1 MNLHGRRLL
10 LALALATAGGD
21 VAAQE
26 VPSAEAQARILD
38 LLQQQSLYRD
48 RVDWP
53 KARAAL
59 AAARDPAQTRRLL
72 DDVIQRSSG
81 GHGRWISASQL
92 RTESKR
98 APATQAAMGA
108 ASLPTE
114 DASSGPTARLG
125 WIKVGAYMY
134 DQTQPQEVQNQARKQ
149 AAIALQARI
158 QEQDDG
164 NRCGWV
170 VDLRS
175 NTGGNMRPM
184 LLGMGP
190 LLGDAK
196 GADPVGMFLLAD
208 KRQPWAYREGAVW
221 LDGTAVVGSRNTHY
235 ALRNPGAPVAVL
247 FGPRTAS
254 SGEASVLAFR
264 GRAASRSFGQPSAGY
279 STANATPRL
288 PDGSLLLLT
297 GSVMADRNG
306 VGDGNRLQPDVTVGA
321 GQDAAAL
328 AREWLLAQPAC
339 KQAAAVVDAR

>member
-1 MNLHGRRLL
+1 MIAGRGWLL
-10 LALALATAGGD
+10 MVALATASG
-21 VAAQE
+21 AAHAQD

-48 RVDWP
+48 RVDWS
-53 KARAAL
+53 KARAEL

-81 GHGRWISASQL
+81 GHGRWISANQQRTQSQ
-92 RTESKR
+92 R
-98 APATQAAMGA
+98 AQATQTAMGA
-108 ASLPTE
+108 ATPQTD
-114 DASSGPTARLG
+114 DARSGPTARLG
-125 WIKVGAYMY
+125 WIKVGAYM
-134 DQTQPQEVQNQARKQ
+134 DDRTQSQDMQKQARKQ
-149 AAIALQARI
+149 AAVALQARI
-158 QEQDDG
+158 QAQDDG

-170 VDLRS
+170 VDLRGNS
-175 NTGGNMRPM
+175 GGNMWPM

-221 LDGTAVVGSRNTHY
+221 LDGKAVVGSRHTQY
-235 ALRNPGAPVAVL
+235 TLRNPGAPVAVL

-279 STANATPRL
+279 STANTPQRL

-297 GSVMADRNG
+297 GSVIADRNG
-306 VGDGNRLQPDVTVGA
+306 VGDGNRLQPDVIVA
-321 GQDAAAL
+321 EGQDATTAAQ
-328 AREWLLAQPAC
+328 AWLLAQPAC
-339 KQAAAVVDAR
+339 KLP

>member
-1 MNLHGRRLL
+1 MIAGRGWLL
-10 LALALATAGGD
+10 MVALATASG
-21 VAAQE
+21 AAHAQE

-48 RVDWP
+48 RVDWS
-53 KARAAL
+53 KARAEL
-59 AAARDPAQTRRLL
+59 AAAGDPAQTRRLL

-81 GHGRWISASQL
+81 GHGRWISANQQRTQSQ
-92 RTESKR
+92 R
-98 APATQAAMGA
+98 AQATQTVMGA
-108 ASLPTE
+108 APLQTD
-114 DASSGPTARLG
+114 DARTGPTARLG
-125 WIKVGAYMY
+125 WIKVGAYMD
-134 DQTQPQEVQNQARKQ
+134 DQTQPQEVQYQARKQ

-158 QEQDDG
+158 QAQDDG

-170 VDLRS
+170 VDLRG
-175 NTGGNMRPM
+175 NTGGNMWPM

-221 LDGTAVVGSRNTHY
+221 LDGKAVVGSRNAQYT
-235 ALRNPGAPVAVL
+235 LRHPGAPVAVL

-279 STANATPRL
+279 STANTPQRL

-297 GSVMADRNG
+297 GSVIADRNG
-306 VGDGNRLQPDVTVGA
+306 VGDGNRLQPDVIVA
-321 GQDAAAL
+321 EGQDATTAAQ
-328 AREWLLAQPAC
+328 AWLLAQPAC
-339 KQAAAVVDAR
+339 KLP

>member
-1 MNLHGRRLL
+1 MIAGRGWLL
-10 LALALATAGGD
+10 MVALATASG
-21 VAAQE
+21 AAHAQD

-48 RVDWP
+48 RVDWS
-53 KARAAL
+53 KARAEL

-81 GHGRWISASQL
+81 GHGRWISANQQRTQSQ
-92 RTESKR
+92 R
-98 APATQAAMGA
+98 AQATQTAMGA
-108 ASLPTE
+108 ATPQTD
-114 DASSGPTARLG
+114 DARSGPTARLG
-125 WIKVGAYMY
+125 WIKVGAYM
-134 DQTQPQEVQNQARKQ
+134 DDRTQSQDMQKQARKQ
-149 AAIALQARI
+149 AAVALQARI
-158 QEQDDG
+158 QAQDDG
-164 NRCGWV
+164 TRCGWV
-170 VDLRS
+170 VDLRGNS
-175 NTGGNMRPM
+175 GGNMWPM

-221 LDGTAVVGSRNTHY
+221 LDGKAVVGSRNTQY
-235 ALRNPGAPVAVL
+235 TLRHPGAPVAVL

-279 STANATPRL
+279 STANTPQRL

-297 GSVMADRNG
+297 GSVIADRNG
-306 VGDGNRLQPDVTVGA
+306 VGDGNRLQPDVIVA
-321 GQDAAAL
+321 EGQDATTAAQ
-328 AREWLLAQPAC
+328 AWLLAQPAC
-339 KQAAAVVDAR
+339 KLP

>member
-1 MNLHGRRLL
+1 MIAGRGWLL
-10 LALALATAGGD
+10 MVALATASG
-21 VAAQE
+21 AAHAQE

-48 RVDWP
+48 RVDWS
-53 KARAAL
+53 KARAEL
-59 AAARDPAQTRRLL
+59 AAARDPVQTRRLL

-81 GHGRWISASQL
+81 GHGRWISANQQRTQSQ
-92 RTESKR
+92 R
-98 APATQAAMGA
+98 AQATQTVMGA
-108 ASLPTE
+108 APLQTD
-114 DASSGPTARLG
+114 DARTGPTARLG
-125 WIKVGAYMY
+125 WIKVGAYMD
-134 DQTQPQEVQNQARKQ
+134 DQTQPQEVQYQARKQ

-158 QEQDDG
+158 QAQDDG
-164 NRCGWV
+164 SRCGWV
-170 VDLRS
+170 VDLRG
-175 NTGGNMRPM
+175 NTGGNMWPM

-221 LDGTAVVGSRNTHY
+221 LDGKAVVGSRNAQYT
-235 ALRNPGAPVAVL
+235 LRHPGAPVAVL

-279 STANATPRL
+279 STANTPQRL

-297 GSVMADRNG
+297 GSVIADRNG
-306 VGDGNRLQPDVTVGA
+306 VGDGNRLQPDVIVA
-321 GQDAAAL
+321 EGQDATTAAQ
-328 AREWLLAQPAC
+328 AWLLAQPAC
-339 KQAAAVVDAR
+339 KLP

>member
-1 MNLHGRRLL
+1 MIAGRGWLL
-10 LALALATAGGD
+10 MVALATASG
-21 VAAQE
+21 AAHAQD

-48 RVDWP
+48 RVDWS
-53 KARAAL
+53 KARAEL

-81 GHGRWISASQL
+81 GHGRWISANQQRTQSQ
-92 RTESKR
+92 R
-98 APATQAAMGA
+98 AQATQTAMGA
-108 ASLPTE
+108 ATPQTD
-114 DASSGPTARLG
+114 DARSGPTARLG
-125 WIKVGAYMY
+125 WIKVGAYM
-134 DQTQPQEVQNQARKQ
+134 DDRTQSQDMQKQARKQ
-149 AAIALQARI
+149 AAVALQARI
-158 QEQDDG
+158 QAQDDG

-170 VDLRS
+170 VDLRGNS
-175 NTGGNMRPM
+175 GGNMWPM

-221 LDGTAVVGSRNTHY
+221 LDGKAVVGSRNTQY
-235 ALRNPGAPVAVL
+235 TLRHPGAPVAVL

-264 GRAASRSFGQPSAGY
+264 GRAGSRSFGQPSAGY
-279 STANATPRL
+279 STANTPQRL

-297 GSVMADRNG
+297 GSVIADRNG
-306 VGDGNRLQPDVTVGA
+306 VGDGNRLQPDVIVA
-321 GQDAAAL
+321 EGQDATTAAQ
-328 AREWLLAQPAC
+328 AWLLAQPAC
-339 KQAAAVVDAR
+339 KLP

>member
-1 MNLHGRRLL
+1 MIAGRCGWLMVV
-10 LALALATAGGD
+10 LA
-21 VAAQE
+21 AASGAANAQD

-48 RVDWP
+48 RVDWS
-53 KARAAL
+53 KARAEL
-59 AAARDPAQTRRLL
+59 VAARDPVQTRRLL

-81 GHGRWISASQL
+81 GHGRWISPSQL

-108 ASLPTE
+108 APLQTE
-114 DASSGPTARLG
+114 DASTGPTARLG
-125 WIKVGAYMY
+125 WIKVGAYMD
-134 DQTQPQEVQNQARKQ
+134 DQTQPQEVQYQARKQ
-149 AAIALQARI
+149 AAIALQAGI

-170 VDLRS
+170 VDLRGNS
-175 NTGGNMRPM
+175 GGNMWPM

-221 LDGTAVVGSRNTHY
+221 LDGKAVVGSRNTQY
-235 ALRNPGAPVAVL
+235 TLRHPGAPVAVL

-279 STANATPRL
+279 STANTPQRL

-297 GSVMADRNG
+297 GSVIADRNG
-306 VGDGNRLQPDVTVGA
+306 VGDGNRLQPDVIVA
-321 GQDAAAL
+321 EGQDATTAAQ
-328 AREWLLAQPAC
+328 AWLLAQPAC
-339 KQAAAVVDAR
+339 KLP

>member
-1 MNLHGRRLL
+1 MIAGRCGWLMVV
-10 LALALATAGGD
+10 LA
-21 VAAQE
+21 AASGAANAQD

-48 RVDWP
+48 RVDWS
-53 KARAAL
+53 KARAEL
-59 AAARDPAQTRRLL
+59 AAARDPVQTRRLL

-81 GHGRWISASQL
+81 GHGRWISANQQRTQSQ
-92 RTESKR
+92 R
-98 APATQAAMGA
+98 AQATQTAMGA
-108 ASLPTE
+108 ATPQTD
-114 DASSGPTARLG
+114 DARSGPTARLG
-125 WIKVGAYMY
+125 WIKVGAYM
-134 DQTQPQEVQNQARKQ
+134 DDRTQSQDMQKQARKQ
-149 AAIALQARI
+149 AAVALQARI
-158 QEQDDG
+158 QAQDDG

-170 VDLRS
+170 VDLRGNS
-175 NTGGNMRPM
+175 GGNMWPM

-221 LDGTAVVGSRNTHY
+221 LDGKSVVGSRHTQY
-235 ALRNPGAPVAVL
+235 TLRNPGAPVAVL

-279 STANATPRL
+279 STANTPQRL

-297 GSVMADRNG
+297 GSVIADRNG
-306 VGDGNRLQPDVTVGA
+306 VGDGNRLQPDVIVA
-321 GQDAAAL
+321 EGQDATTAAQ
-328 AREWLLAQPAC
+328 AWLLAQPAC
-339 KQAAAVVDAR
+339 KLP

>member
-1 MNLHGRRLL
+1 MIAGRGWLL
-10 LALALATAGGD
+10 MVALA
-21 VAAQE
+21 AASGAAHAQD

-48 RVDWP
+48 RVDWS
-53 KARAAL
+53 KARAEL

-81 GHGRWISASQL
+81 GHGRWISANQQRTQSQ
-92 RTESKR
+92 R
-98 APATQAAMGA
+98 AQATQTAMGA
-108 ASLPTE
+108 ATPQTD
-114 DASSGPTARLG
+114 DARSGPTARLG
-125 WIKVGAYMY
+125 WIKVGAYM
-134 DQTQPQEVQNQARKQ
+134 DDRTQSQDMQKQARKQ
-149 AAIALQARI
+149 AAVALQARI
-158 QEQDDG
+158 QAQDDG

-170 VDLRS
+170 VDLRGNS
-175 NTGGNMRPM
+175 GGNMWPM

-221 LDGTAVVGSRNTHY
+221 LDGKAVVGSRNTQY
-235 ALRNPGAPVAVL
+235 TLRHPGAPVAVL

-279 STANATPRL
+279 STANTPQRL

-297 GSVMADRNG
+297 GSVIADRNG
-306 VGDGNRLQPDVTVGA
+306 VGDGNRLQPDVIVA
-321 GQDAAAL
+321 EGQDATTAAQ
-328 AREWLLAQPAC
+328 AWLLAQPAC
-339 KQAAAVVDAR
+339 KLP

>member
-1 MNLHGRRLL
+1 MIAGRGWLL
-10 LALALATAGGD
+10 MVALATASG
-21 VAAQE
+21 AAHAQD

-48 RVDWP
+48 RVDWS

-59 AAARDPAQTRRLL
+59 AAAGDPAQTRRLL

-81 GHGRWISASQL
+81 GHGRWISANQQRTQSQ
-92 RTESKR
+92 R
-98 APATQAAMGA
+98 AQASQTAMGA
-108 ASLPTE
+108 APPQTE
-114 DASSGPTARLG
+114 DASIGPTARLG
-125 WIKVGAYMY
+125 WIKVGAYMD
-134 DQTQPQEVQNQARKQ
+134 DQTQPQGVQYQARKQ

-158 QEQDDG
+158 QAQDDG

-175 NTGGNMRPM
+175 NTGGNMWPM

-221 LDGTAVVGSRNTHY
+221 LDGKAVVGSRNTQY
-235 ALRNPGAPVAVL
+235 TLRHPGAPVAVL

-279 STANATPRL
+279 STANTPQRL

-297 GSVMADRNG
+297 GSVIADRNG
-306 VGDGNRLQPDVTVGA
+306 VGDGNRLQPDVIVA
-321 GQDAAAL
+321 EGQDATTAAQ
-328 AREWLLAQPAC
+328 AWLLAQPAC
-339 KQAAAVVDAR
+339 KLP

>member
-1 MNLHGRRLL
+1 MIAGRCGWLMVV
-10 LALALATAGGD
+10 LA
-21 VAAQE
+21 AASGAANAQD

-48 RVDWP
+48 RVDWS
-53 KARAAL
+53 KARAEL
-59 AAARDPAQTRRLL
+59 VAARDPVQTRRLL

-81 GHGRWISASQL
+81 GHGRWISPSQL

-108 ASLPTE
+108 APLQTE
-114 DASSGPTARLG
+114 DASTGPTARLG
-125 WIKVGAYMY
+125 WIKVGAYMD
-134 DQTQPQEVQNQARKQ
+134 DQTQPQEVQYQARKQ
-149 AAIALQARI
+149 AAVALQARI
-158 QEQDDG
+158 QAQDDG

-170 VDLRS
+170 VDLRGNS
-175 NTGGNMRPM
+175 GGNMWPM

-221 LDGTAVVGSRNTHY
+221 LDGKAVVGSRNTQY
-235 ALRNPGAPVAVL
+235 TLRHPGAPVAVL

-279 STANATPRL
+279 STANTPQRL
-288 PDGSLLLLT
+288 PDDSLLLLT
-297 GSVMADRNG
+297 GSVIADRNG
-306 VGDGNRLQPDVTVGA
+306 VGDGNRLQPDVIVA
-321 GQDAAAL
+321 EGQDATTAAQ
-328 AREWLLAQPAC
+328 AWLLAQPAC
-339 KQAAAVVDAR
+339 KLP

>member
-1 MNLHGRRLL
+1 MIAGRGWLL
-10 LALALATAGGD
+10 MVALATASGA
-21 VAAQE
+21 VHAQE

-48 RVDWP
+48 RVDWS
-53 KARAAL
+53 KARAEL
-59 AAARDPAQTRRLL
+59 AAAGDPAQTRRLL
-72 DDVIQRSSG
+72 DDVIQRSSS
-81 GHGRWISASQL
+81 GHGRWISANQQRTQSQ
-92 RTESKR
+92 R
-98 APATQAAMGA
+98 AQASQTAMGA
-108 ASLPTE
+108 APPQTN
-114 DASSGPTARLG
+114 DARTGPTARLG
-125 WIKVGAYMY
+125 WIKVGAYM
-134 DQTQPQEVQNQARKQ
+134 DDRTQSQDMQNQAGKQ

-158 QEQDDG
+158 QAQDDG

-175 NTGGNMRPM
+175 NTGGNMWPM

-221 LDGTAVVGSRNTHY
+221 LDGKAVVGSRNTQY
-235 ALRNPGAPVAVL
+235 TLRHPGAPVAVL

-279 STANATPRL
+279 STANTPQRL

-297 GSVMADRNG
+297 GSVIADRNG
-306 VGDGNRLQPDVTVGA
+306 VGDGNRLQPDVMVGA
-321 GQDAAAL
+321 GQDAAAA

-339 KQAAAVVDAR
+339 KQAAAVADTR

>member
-1 MNLHGRRLL
+1 MNAGRSWLL
-10 LALALATAGGD
+10 MLV
-21 VAAQE
+21 VAMASGAASAQD

-38 LLQQQSLYRD
+38 LLQQSLYRN

-53 KARAAL
+53 KARAEL
-59 AAARDPAQTRRLL
+59 AAARDPAETRRLL
-72 DDVIQRSSG
+72 DDVIERSSG
-81 GHGRWISASQL
+81 GHGRWISANQL
-92 RTESKR
+92 RAQSQR
-98 APATQAAMGA
+98 AQATQAAMGA
-108 ASLPTE
+108 SPQT
-114 DASSGPTARLG
+114 DNVSTGPTAWLG
-125 WIKVGAYMY
+125 WVKVGAYM
-134 DQTQPQEVQNQARKQ
+134 DDRTQSREVQNQARKQ

-158 QEQDDG
+158 REQDDG
-164 NRCGWV
+164 KRCGWV

-175 NTGGNMRPM
+175 NGGGNMWPM

-190 LLGDAK
+190 LLGDAD

-221 LDGTAVVGSRNTHY
+221 LDGKAVVGSRNTQY
-235 ALRNPGAPVAVL
+235 MLRNPGAPVAVL

-264 GRAASRSFGQPSAGY
+264 GRAASHSFGQPSAGY
-279 STANATPRL
+279 STANTPQRL

-297 GSVMADRNG
+297 GSVIADRNG

-321 GQDAAAL
+321 GQDAAAM

-339 KQAAAVVDAR
+339 KQPAAVVDAR

>member
-1 MNLHGRRLL
+1 MIAGRGWLL
-10 LALALATAGGD
+10 MVALA
-21 VAAQE
+21 AASGAAHAQD

-48 RVDWP
+48 RVDWS
-53 KARAAL
+53 KARAEL

-81 GHGRWISASQL
+81 GHGRWISANQQRTQSQ
-92 RTESKR
+92 R
-98 APATQAAMGA
+98 AQATQTAMGA
-108 ASLPTE
+108 ATPQTD
-114 DASSGPTARLG
+114 DARSGPTARLG
-125 WIKVGAYMY
+125 WIKVGAYM
-134 DQTQPQEVQNQARKQ
+134 DDRTQSQDMQKQARKQ
-149 AAIALQARI
+149 AAVALQARI
-158 QEQDDG
+158 QAQDDG

-170 VDLRS
+170 VDLRGNS
-175 NTGGNMRPM
+175 GGNMWPM

-221 LDGTAVVGSRNTHY
+221 LDGKAVVGSRNTQY
-235 ALRNPGAPVAVL
+235 ALRHPGAPVAVL

-279 STANATPRL
+279 STANTPQRL

-297 GSVMADRNG
+297 GSVIADRNG
-306 VGDGNRLQPDVTVGA
+306 VGDGNRLQPDVIVA
-321 GQDAAAL
+321 EGQDATTAAQ
-328 AREWLLAQPAC
+328 AWLLAQPAC
-339 KQAAAVVDAR
+339 KLP

>member
-1 MNLHGRRLL
+1 MIAGRCGWLMVV
-10 LALALATAGGD
+10 LA
-21 VAAQE
+21 AASGAANAQD

-48 RVDWP
+48 RVDWS
-53 KARAAL
+53 KARAEL
-59 AAARDPAQTRRLL
+59 AAARDPVQTRRLL

-81 GHGRWISASQL
+81 GHGRWISPSQL

-108 ASLPTE
+108 APLQTE
-114 DASSGPTARLG
+114 DASTAPTARLG
-125 WIKVGAYMY
+125 WIKVGAYMD
-134 DQTQPQEVQNQARKQ
+134 DQTQPQEVQYQARKQ
-149 AAIALQARI
+149 AAIALQVRI

-170 VDLRS
+170 VDLRGNS
-175 NTGGNMRPM
+175 GGNMWPM

-221 LDGTAVVGSRNTHY
+221 LDGKAVVGSRNTQY
-235 ALRNPGAPVAVL
+235 TLRHPGAPVAVL

-279 STANATPRL
+279 STANTPQRL

-297 GSVMADRNG
+297 GSVIADRNG
-306 VGDGNRLQPDVTVGA
+306 VGDGNRLQPDVIVA
-321 GQDAAAL
+321 EGQDATTAAQ
-328 AREWLLAQPAC
+328 AWLLAQPAC
-339 KQAAAVVDAR
+339 KLP

>member
-1 MNLHGRRLL
+1 MIAGRGWLL
-10 LALALATAGGD
+10 MVALATASG
-21 VAAQE
+21 AAHAQD

-48 RVDWP
+48 RVDWS
-53 KARAAL
+53 KARAEL

-81 GHGRWISASQL
+81 GHGRWISANQQRTQSQ
-92 RTESKR
+92 R
-98 APATQAAMGA
+98 AQATQTAMGA
-108 ASLPTE
+108 ATPQTD
-114 DASSGPTARLG
+114 DARSGPTARLG
-125 WIKVGAYMY
+125 WIKVGAYM
-134 DQTQPQEVQNQARKQ
+134 DDRTQSQDMQKQARKQ
-149 AAIALQARI
+149 AAVALQARI
-158 QEQDDG
+158 QAQDDG

-170 VDLRS
+170 VDLRGNS
-175 NTGGNMRPM
+175 GGNMWPM

-221 LDGTAVVGSRNTHY
+221 LDGKAVVGSRNTQY
-235 ALRNPGAPVAVL
+235 TLRHPGAPVAVL

-279 STANATPRL
+279 STANTPQRL
-288 PDGSLLLLT
+288 PDDSLLLLT
-297 GSVMADRNG
+297 GSVIADRNG
-306 VGDGNRLQPDVTVGA
+306 VGDGNRLQPDVIVA
-321 GQDAAAL
+321 EGQDATTAAQ
-328 AREWLLAQPAC
+328 AWLLAQPAC
-339 KQAAAVVDAR
+339 KLP

>member
-1 MNLHGRRLL
+1 MIAGRCGWLMV
-10 LALALATAGGD
+10 ALA
-21 VAAQE
+21 AASGAANAQD

-48 RVDWP
+48 RVDWS
-53 KARAAL
+53 KARAEL

-81 GHGRWISASQL
+81 GHGRWISANQQRTQSQ
-92 RTESKR
+92 R
-98 APATQAAMGA
+98 AQATQTAMGA
-108 ASLPTE
+108 ATPQTD
-114 DASSGPTARLG
+114 DARSGPTARLG
-125 WIKVGAYMY
+125 WIKVGAYM
-134 DQTQPQEVQNQARKQ
+134 DDRTQSQDMQKQARKQ
-149 AAIALQARI
+149 AAVALQARI
-158 QEQDDG
+158 QAQDDG
-164 NRCGWV
+164 TRCGWV
-170 VDLRS
+170 VDLRGNS
-175 NTGGNMRPM
+175 GGNMWPM

-221 LDGTAVVGSRNTHY
+221 LDGKAVVGSRNTQY
-235 ALRNPGAPVAVL
+235 TLRHPGAPVAVL

-279 STANATPRL
+279 STANTPQRL

-297 GSVMADRNG
+297 GSVIADRNG
-306 VGDGNRLQPDVTVGA
+306 VGDGNRLQPDVIVA
-321 GQDAAAL
+321 EGQDATTAAQ
-328 AREWLLAQPAC
+328 AWLLAQPAC
-339 KQAAAVVDAR
+339 KLP

>member
-1 MNLHGRRLL
+1 MIAGRCGWLMVV
-10 LALALATAGGD
+10 LA
-21 VAAQE
+21 AASGAANAQD

-48 RVDWP
+48 RVDWS
-53 KARAAL
+53 KARAEL

-81 GHGRWISASQL
+81 GHGRWISANQQRTQSQ
-92 RTESKR
+92 R
-98 APATQAAMGA
+98 AQATQTAMGA
-108 ASLPTE
+108 ATPQTD
-114 DASSGPTARLG
+114 DARSGPTARLG
-125 WIKVGAYMY
+125 WIKVGAYM
-134 DQTQPQEVQNQARKQ
+134 DDRTQSQDMQKQARKQ
-149 AAIALQARI
+149 AAVALQARI
-158 QEQDDG
+158 QAQDDG

-170 VDLRS
+170 VDLRGNS
-175 NTGGNMRPM
+175 GGNMWPM

-221 LDGTAVVGSRNTHY
+221 LDGKAVVGSRNTQY
-235 ALRNPGAPVAVL
+235 TLRHPGAPVAVL

-279 STANATPRL
+279 STANTPQRL
-288 PDGSLLLLT
+288 PDDSLLLLT
-297 GSVMADRNG
+297 GSVIADRNG
-306 VGDGNRLQPDVTVGA
+306 VGDGNRLQPDVIVA
-321 GQDAAAL
+321 EGQDATTAAQ
-328 AREWLLAQPAC
+328 AWLLAQPAC
-339 KQAAAVVDAR
+339 KLP

>member
-1 MNLHGRRLL
+1 MIAGRCGWLMVV
-10 LALALATAGGD
+10 LA
-21 VAAQE
+21 AASGAANAQD

-48 RVDWP
+48 RVDWS
-53 KARAAL
+53 KARAEL
-59 AAARDPAQTRRLL
+59 VAARDPVQTRRLL

-81 GHGRWISASQL
+81 GHGRWISPSQL

-108 ASLPTE
+108 APLQTE
-114 DASSGPTARLG
+114 DASTGPTARLG
-125 WIKVGAYMY
+125 WIKVGAYMD
-134 DQTQPQEVQNQARKQ
+134 DQTQPQEVQYQARKQ
-149 AAIALQARI
+149 AAIALQAGI

-170 VDLRS
+170 VDLRGNS
-175 NTGGNMRPM
+175 GGNMWPM

-221 LDGTAVVGSRNTHY
+221 LDGKSVVGSRHTQY
-235 ALRNPGAPVAVL
+235 TLRNPGAPVAVL

-279 STANATPRL
+279 STANTPQRL

-297 GSVMADRNG
+297 GSVIADRNG
-306 VGDGNRLQPDVTVGA
+306 VGDGNRLQPDVIVA
-321 GQDAAAL
+321 EGQDATTAAQ
-328 AREWLLAQPAC
+328 AWLLAQPAC
-339 KQAAAVVDAR
+339 ELP

>member
-1 MNLHGRRLL
+1 MIAGRCGWLMVV
-10 LALALATAGGD
+10 LA
-21 VAAQE
+21 AASGAANAQD

-48 RVDWP
+48 RVDWS
-53 KARAAL
+53 KARAEL
-59 AAARDPAQTRRLL
+59 AAARDPVQTRRLL

-81 GHGRWISASQL
+81 GHGRWISPSQL

-108 ASLPTE
+108 APLQTE
-114 DASSGPTARLG
+114 DASTGPTARLG
-125 WIKVGAYMY
+125 WIKVGAYMD
-134 DQTQPQEVQNQARKQ
+134 DQTQPQEVQYQARKQ
-149 AAIALQARI
+149 AAIALQVRI

-170 VDLRS
+170 VDLRGNS
-175 NTGGNMRPM
+175 GGNMWPM

-221 LDGTAVVGSRNTHY
+221 LDGKAVVGSRNTQY
-235 ALRNPGAPVAVL
+235 TLRHPGAPVAVL

-279 STANATPRL
+279 STANTPQRL

-297 GSVMADRNG
+297 TSVIADRNG
-306 VGDGNRLQPDVTVGA
+306 VGDGNRLQPDVIVA
-321 GQDAAAL
+321 EGQDATTAAQ
-328 AREWLLAQPAC
+328 AWLLAQPAC
-339 KQAAAVVDAR
+339 KLP

>member
-1 MNLHGRRLL
+1 MIAGRGWLL
-10 LALALATAGGD
+10 MVALATASG
-21 VAAQE
+21 AAHTQE
-26 VPSAEAQARILD
+26 VPSAEAQARLLD

-48 RVDWP
+48 RVDWS
-53 KARAAL
+53 KARAEL

-81 GHGRWISASQL
+81 GHGRWISANQQRTQSQ
-92 RTESKR
+92 R
-98 APATQAAMGA
+98 AQATQTVMGA
-108 ASLPTE
+108 APLQTD
-114 DASSGPTARLG
+114 DARTGPTARLG
-125 WIKVGAYMY
+125 WIKVGAYMD
-134 DQTQPQEVQNQARKQ
+134 DQTQPQEVQYQARKQ

-158 QEQDDG
+158 QAQDDG

-170 VDLRS
+170 VDLRG
-175 NTGGNMRPM
+175 NTGGNMWPM

-221 LDGTAVVGSRNTHY
+221 LDGKAVVGSRNAQYT
-235 ALRNPGAPVAVL
+235 LRHPGAPVAVL

-279 STANATPRL
+279 STANTPQRL

-297 GSVMADRNG
+297 GSVIADRNG
-306 VGDGNRLQPDVTVGA
+306 VGDGNRLQPDVIVA
-321 GQDAAAL
+321 EGQDATTAAQ
-328 AREWLLAQPAC
+328 AWLLAQPAC
-339 KQAAAVVDAR
+339 KLP

>member
-1 MNLHGRRLL
+1 MIAGRGWLL
-10 LALALATAGGD
+10 MVALATASG
-21 VAAQE
+21 AAHAQD

-48 RVDWP
+48 RVDWS
-53 KARAAL
+53 KARAEL
-59 AAARDPAQTRRLL
+59 AAAGDPAQTRRLL

-81 GHGRWISASQL
+81 GHGRWISANQQRRQSQ
-92 RTESKR
+92 R
-98 APATQAAMGA
+98 AQASQTTMGA
-108 ASLPTE
+108 APPQTD
-114 DASSGPTARLG
+114 DARTGPTARLG
-125 WIKVGAYMY
+125 WIKVGAYMD
-134 DQTQPQEVQNQARKQ
+134 DQTQPQEVQYQARKQ

-158 QEQDDG
+158 QAQDDG

-175 NTGGNMRPM
+175 NTGGNMWPM

-221 LDGTAVVGSRNTHY
+221 LDGKAVVGSRNTQY
-235 ALRNPGAPVAVL
+235 TLRHPGAPVAVL

-279 STANATPRL
+279 STANTPQRL

-297 GSVMADRNG
+297 GSVIADRNG
-306 VGDGNRLQPDVTVGA
+306 VGDGNRLQPDVIVA
-321 GQDAAAL
+321 EGQDATTAAQ
-328 AREWLLAQPAC
+328 AWLLAQPAC
-339 KQAAAVVDAR
+339 KLP

>member
-1 MNLHGRRLL
+1 MIAGRGWLL
-10 LALALATAGGD
+10 M
-21 VAAQE
+21 VAVAMASGAAHAQD

-48 RVDWP
+48 RVDWS
-53 KARAAL
+53 KARAEL

-81 GHGRWISASQL
+81 GHGRWISASQQ
-92 RTESKR
+92 RAESKR
-98 APATQAAMGA
+98 AQATQAAMGA
-108 ASLPTE
+108 APSQTE
-114 DASSGPTARLG
+114 DASAGPTARLG
-125 WIKVGAYMY
+125 WIKVGAYMDDKSQSEDAQY
-134 DQTQPQEVQNQARKQ
+134 QASKQ

-158 QEQDDG
+158 QAQDDG
-164 NRCGWV
+164 HRCGWV
-170 VDLRS
+170 VDLRD
-175 NTGGNMRPM
+175 NGGGNMWPM
-184 LLGMGP
+184 LLGLGP

-196 GADPVGMFLLAD
+196 GADPVGMFLLAG
-208 KRQPWAYREGAVW
+208 KRQPWAYRDGAIW
-221 LDGTAVVGSRNTHY
+221 SDGKEVVGSRNTRY
-235 ALRNPGAPVAVL
+235 TLRNPGAPVAVL

-297 GSVMADRNG
+297 RSVMADRNG
-306 VGDGNRLQPDVTVGA
+306 IGDGNRLQPDVTVGA

-339 KQAAAVVDAR
+339 RQAAAVVDAR

>member
-1 MNLHGRRLL
+1 MIAGRCGWLMVV
-10 LALALATAGGD
+10 LA
-21 VAAQE
+21 AASGAANAQD

-48 RVDWP
+48 RVDWS
-53 KARAAL
+53 KARAEL
-59 AAARDPAQTRRLL
+59 AAARDPVQTRRLL

-81 GHGRWISASQL
+81 GHGRWISPSQL

-108 ASLPTE
+108 APLQTE
-114 DASSGPTARLG
+114 DASTGPTARLG
-125 WIKVGAYMY
+125 WIKVGAYME
-134 DQTQPQEVQNQARKQ
+134 DQTQPQEVQYQARKQ
-149 AAIALQARI
+149 ASIALQAGI

-170 VDLRS
+170 VDLRGNS
-175 NTGGNMRPM
+175 GGNMWPM

-221 LDGTAVVGSRNTHY
+221 LDGKSVVGSRHTQY
-235 ALRNPGAPVAVL
+235 TLRNPGAPVAVL
-247 FGPRTAS
+247 MGPRTAS

-279 STANATPRL
+279 STANTPQRL

-297 GSVMADRNG
+297 GSVIADRNG
-306 VGDGNRLQPDVTVGA
+306 VGDGNSLQPDVIVA
-321 GQDAAAL
+321 EGQDATTAAQ
-328 AREWLLAQPAC
+328 AWLLAQPAC
-339 KQAAAVVDAR
+339 KLP

>member
-1 MNLHGRRLL
+1 MIAGRGWLL
-10 LALALATAGGD
+10 MVALATASG
-21 VAAQE
+21 AAHAQD

-48 RVDWP
+48 RVDWS
-53 KARAAL
+53 KARAEL

-81 GHGRWISASQL
+81 GHGRWISANQQRTQSQ
-92 RTESKR
+92 R
-98 APATQAAMGA
+98 AQATQTAMGA
-108 ASLPTE
+108 ATPQTD
-114 DASSGPTARLG
+114 DARSGPTARLG
-125 WIKVGAYMY
+125 WIKVGAYM
-134 DQTQPQEVQNQARKQ
+134 DDRTQSQDMQKQARKQ
-149 AAIALQARI
+149 AAVALQARI
-158 QEQDDG
+158 QAQDDG

-170 VDLRS
+170 VDLRGNS
-175 NTGGNMRPM
+175 GGNMWPM

-221 LDGTAVVGSRNTHY
+221 LDGKAVVGSRNTHY
-235 ALRNPGAPVAVL
+235 TLRHPGAPVAVL

-279 STANATPRL
+279 STANTPQRL

-297 GSVMADRNG
+297 GSVIADRNG
-306 VGDGNRLQPDVTVGA
+306 VGDGNRLQPDVIVA
-321 GQDAAAL
+321 EGQDATTAAQ
-328 AREWLLAQPAC
+328 AWLLAQPAC
-339 KQAAAVVDAR
+339 KLP

>member
-1 MNLHGRRLL
+1 MIAGRGWLL
-10 LALALATAGGD
+10 MVALATASG
-21 VAAQE
+21 AAHAQD

-48 RVDWP
+48 RVDWS

-81 GHGRWISASQL
+81 GHGRWISADQQ
-92 RTESKR
+92 RTASKR
-98 APATQAAMGA
+98 AQATQAAMGA
-108 ASLPTE
+108 APLQTE
-114 DASSGPTARLG
+114 DASTGPTARLG
-125 WIKVGAYMY
+125 WITVGAYMD
-134 DQTQPQEVQNQARKQ
+134 DQTQPQEVQHQARKQ
-149 AAIALQARI
+149 AAIALQTRI

-170 VDLRS
+170 VDLRGNS
-175 NTGGNMRPM
+175 GGNMWPM
-184 LLGMGP
+184 LLGLGP

-196 GADPVGMFLLAD
+196 GADPVGMSILAG
-208 KRQPWAYREGAVW
+208 KRQPWAYRDGAIW
-221 LDGTAVVGSRNTHY
+221 SDGNAVVGSRNTRY
-235 ALRNPGAPVAVL
+235 TLRHPGAPVAVL

-279 STANATPRL
+279 STSNATARL
-288 PDGSLLLLT
+288 PDGSMLLLT

>member
-1 MNLHGRRLL
+1 MIAGRGWLL
-10 LALALATAGGD
+10 MVALATASG
-21 VAAQE
+21 AAHAQD

-48 RVDWP
+48 RVDWS

-59 AAARDPAQTRRLL
+59 AAAGEPAQTRRLL
-72 DDVIQRSSG
+72 DDLIQRSSG
-81 GHGRWISASQL
+81 GHGRWISANQQRTQSQ
-92 RTESKR
+92 R
-98 APATQAAMGA
+98 AQASQTAMGA
-108 ASLPTE
+108 APPQTE
-114 DASSGPTARLG
+114 DASTGPTARLG
-125 WIKVGAYMY
+125 WIKVGAYMD
-134 DQTQPQEVQNQARKQ
+134 DQTQPQGVQYQARKQ

-158 QEQDDG
+158 QAQDDG

-175 NTGGNMRPM
+175 NTGGNMWPM

-221 LDGTAVVGSRNTHY
+221 LDGKAVVGSRNTQY
-235 ALRNPGAPVAVL
+235 TLRHPGAPVAVL

-279 STANATPRL
+279 STANTPQRL

-297 GSVMADRNG
+297 GSVIADRNG
-306 VGDGNRLQPDVTVGA
+306 VGDGNRLQPDVIVA
-321 GQDAAAL
+321 EGQDATTAAQ
-328 AREWLLAQPAC
+328 AWLLAQPAC
-339 KQAAAVVDAR
+339 KLP

>member
-1 MNLHGRRLL
+1 MIAGRGWLL
-10 LALALATAGGD
+10 MVALATASG
-21 VAAQE
+21 AAHAQD

-48 RVDWP
+48 RVDWS
-53 KARAAL
+53 KARAEL

-81 GHGRWISASQL
+81 GHGRWISANQQRTQSQ
-92 RTESKR
+92 R
-98 APATQAAMGA
+98 AQATQTAMGA
-108 ASLPTE
+108 ATPQTD
-114 DASSGPTARLG
+114 DARSGPTARLG
-125 WIKVGAYMY
+125 WIKVGAYM
-134 DQTQPQEVQNQARKQ
+134 DDRTQSQDMQKQARKQ
-149 AAIALQARI
+149 AAIALQAGI

-170 VDLRS
+170 VDLRGNS
-175 NTGGNMRPM
+175 GGNMWPM

-221 LDGTAVVGSRNTHY
+221 LDGKAVVGSRNTQY
-235 ALRNPGAPVAVL
+235 ALRHPGAPVAVL

-279 STANATPRL
+279 STANTPQRL

-297 GSVMADRNG
+297 GSVIADRNG
-306 VGDGNRLQPDVTVGA
+306 VGDGNRLQPDVIVA
-321 GQDAAAL
+321 EGQDATTAAQ
-328 AREWLLAQPAC
+328 AWLLAQPAC
-339 KQAAAVVDAR
+339 KLP

>member
-1 MNLHGRRLL
+1 MIAGRGWLL
-10 LALALATAGGD
+10 MVALA
-21 VAAQE
+21 AASGAAHAQD

-48 RVDWP
+48 RVDWS
-53 KARAAL
+53 KARAEL

-81 GHGRWISASQL
+81 GHGRWISANQQRTQSQ
-92 RTESKR
+92 R
-98 APATQAAMGA
+98 AQATQTAMGA
-108 ASLPTE
+108 ATPQTD
-114 DASSGPTARLG
+114 DARSGPTARLG
-125 WIKVGAYMY
+125 WIKVGAYM
-134 DQTQPQEVQNQARKQ
+134 DDRTQSQDMQKQARKQ
-149 AAIALQARI
+149 AAVALQARI
-158 QEQDDG
+158 QAQDDG

-170 VDLRS
+170 VDLRGNS
-175 NTGGNMRPM
+175 GGNMWPM

-221 LDGTAVVGSRNTHY
+221 LDGKAVVGSRNTQY
-235 ALRNPGAPVAVL
+235 TLRHPGAPVAVL

-279 STANATPRL
+279 STANTPQRL
-288 PDGSLLLLT
+288 PDDSLLLLT
-297 GSVMADRNG
+297 GSVIADRNG
-306 VGDGNRLQPDVTVGA
+306 VGDGNRLQPDVIVA
-321 GQDAAAL
+321 EGQDATTAAQ
-328 AREWLLAQPAC
+328 AWLLAQPAC
-339 KQAAAVVDAR
+339 KLP

>member
-1 MNLHGRRLL
+1 MIAARGWLL
-10 LALALATAGGD
+10 MVALATASS
-21 VAAQE
+21 AAHAQD

-48 RVDWP
+48 RVDWS
-53 KARAAL
+53 KARAEL
-59 AAARDPAQTRRLL
+59 AAAGDPAQTRRLL

-81 GHGRWISASQL
+81 GHGRWISANQQ
-92 RTESKR
+92 R
-98 APATQAAMGA
+98 AQAQRAQATQTAMGA
-108 ASLPTE
+108 ATPQTD
-114 DASSGPTARLG
+114 DARSGPTARLG
-125 WIKVGAYMY
+125 WIKVGAYM
-134 DQTQPQEVQNQARKQ
+134 DDSSQPKDVQYQARKQ

-175 NTGGNMRPM
+175 NGGGNMWPM

-208 KRQPWAYREGAVW
+208 KRQPWAYRDGAVW
-221 LDGTAVVGSRNTHY
+221 LDGKAVVGSRNTQY
-235 ALRNPGAPVAVL
+235 TLRHPGAPVAVL

-264 GRAASRSFGQPSAGY
+264 GRAASRSFGQPTAGY
-279 STANATPRL
+279 STANTPQRL

-297 GSVMADRNG
+297 GSVIADRNG
-306 VGDGNRLQPDVTVGA
+306 VGDGSRLQPDVTVGA
-321 GQDAAAL
+321 GQDAAAA

-339 KQAAAVVDAR
+339 KQAAELVDGR

>member
-1 MNLHGRRLL
+1 MIAGRGGLL
-10 LALALATAGGD
+10 MLAFATASG
-21 VAAQE
+21 AATAQD
-26 VPSAEAQARILD
+26 VPSAEAQALILE

-48 RVDWP
+48 RVDWS
-53 KARAAL
+53 KARAEL
-59 AAARDPAQTRRLL
+59 AVARDPAQTWRLL

-81 GHGRWISASQL
+81 GHGRWISANELGAQSQ
-92 RTESKR
+92 R
-98 APATQAAMGA
+98 AQATQAAMGA
-108 ASLPTE
+108 PSPQTD
-114 DASSGPTARLG
+114 DARSGPTARLG
-125 WIKVGAYMY
+125 WIKVGAYM
-134 DQTQPQEVQNQARKQ
+134 DDSSQPRDVQNQARKQ

-158 QEQDDG
+158 QAQDDG

-175 NTGGNMRPM
+175 NTGGNMWPM

-190 LLGDAK
+190 LLGDGK

-221 LDGTAVVGSRNTHY
+221 LDGKAVVGSRNTQY
-235 ALRNPGAPVAVL
+235 TLRHPDAPVAVL

-279 STANATPRL
+279 STANTPQRL

-297 GSVMADRNG
+297 GSVIADRNG
-306 VGDGNRLQPDVTVGA
+306 VGDGNRLQPDVMVGA
-321 GQDAAAL
+321 GQDAAAA

-339 KQAAAVVDAR
+339 KQAAAVADTR

>member
-1 MNLHGRRLL
+1 MIAGRCGWLMVV
-10 LALALATAGGD
+10 LA
-21 VAAQE
+21 AASGAANAQD

-48 RVDWP
+48 RVDWS
-53 KARAAL
+53 KARAEL
-59 AAARDPAQTRRLL
+59 AAARDPVQTRRLL

-81 GHGRWISASQL
+81 GHGRWISPSQL

-108 ASLPTE
+108 APLQTE
-114 DASSGPTARLG
+114 DASTGPTARLG
-125 WIKVGAYMY
+125 WIKVGAYMD
-134 DQTQPQEVQNQARKQ
+134 DQTQPQEVQYQARKQ
-149 AAIALQARI
+149 AAIALQAGI

-170 VDLRS
+170 VDLRGNS
-175 NTGGNMRPM
+175 GGNMWPM

-221 LDGTAVVGSRNTHY
+221 LDGKAVVGSRNTQY
-235 ALRNPGAPVAVL
+235 TLRHPGAPVAVL

-279 STANATPRL
+279 STANTPQRL

-297 GSVMADRNG
+297 GSVIADRNG
-306 VGDGNRLQPDVTVGA
+306 VGDGNRLQPDVIVA
-321 GQDAAAL
+321 EGQDATTAAQ
-328 AREWLLAQPAC
+328 AWLLAQPAC
-339 KQAAAVVDAR
+339 KLP